1 MRFVIAGQ
9 GVEVPSPHQNGW
21 LGDATLLGKSNTVK
35 KHTDH
40 SLGSGFANI
49 KCDTDCGIVAVPNT
63 HCSNNPISRHSGGE
77 AQLFKT
83 SKILR
88 IGQIAANLQCFPCEG
103 VDLQELTVTTK
114 TAQIHYPPF
123 P

>member
-40 SLGSGFANI
+40 SLGIRFANI
-49 KCDTDCGIVAVPNT
+49 KRDTNCVIVAVPNT
-63 HCSNNPISRHSGGE
+63 HCSNNPTSRSCGGE
-77 AQLFKT
+77 AQLFRT
-83 SKILR
+83 
-88 IGQIAANLQCFPCEG
+88 
-103 VDLQELTVTTK
+103 
-114 TAQIHYPPF
+114 
-123 P
+123 

>member
-1 MRFVIAGQ
+1 MSSVWTTRAD
-9 GVEVPSPHQNGW
+9 EAPCPVPHHFPSLQTARVH
-21 LGDATLLGKSNTVK
+21 DA
-35 KHTDH
+35 DH

-49 KCDTDCGIVAVPNT
+49 KRDTDCGIVAVPNT
-63 HCSNNPISRHSGGE
+63 HCSNNLISRHSGGE

-103 VDLQELTVTTK
+103 VDLQELAVTTK
-114 TAQIHYPPF
+114 TAQIH
-123 P
+123 